1 MTFLASNT
9 ISLIARRSYY
19 SVFDPSSPS
28 TSALDSLA
36 SHSTSLSTLQVS
48 VPSSTSSTDQAATPS
63 TYADAKTANLDP
75 QTPAATTAASTS
87 SLWTYNNCN
96 SDKPSDNGCSRLPST
111 VQAQFRHWISVNPY
125 GGDCIESVQ
134 MLLWFATYN
143 IFTALAGI
151 ALGSHRTRK
160 RICGM
165 LGRSRSNGPVAT
177 VLGFKV
183 AVLGSLL
190 LQISA
195 SVGTVYILRGEA
207 QKESVG
213 YLFGFWV
220 ARPLATPLVIWL
232 IMLNPPEY
240 LLQALEI
247 TLVDMMYSFL
257 SLYAFGLTAHSLN
270 TVPENWYP
278 PIGKSARAGA
288 ALGFLILL
296 VTIALIGMVTYRSRT
311 RMRDALW
318 LLYSKGTLD
327 DILRRS
333 LRRHIVY
340 AFIVHSLRFLA
351 CYLMW
356 AGLLEMNEGAFC
368 PHYRILFEIMTL
380 WLGVPIID
388 NIWRAWATGG

>member
-1 MTFLASNT
+1 MTFLASNS
-9 ISLIARRSYY
+9 ISLIALRGYY

-36 SHSTSLSTLQVS
+36 TSLSTLQVS
-48 VPSSTSSTDQAATPS
+48 VPFSTSSTDQAATPS
-63 TYADAKTANLDP
+63 TYAVAKTANLDL
-75 QTPAATTAASTS
+75 QTPAATTAASTP
-87 SLWTYNNCN
+87 SLWTYNNCS
-96 SDKPSDNGCSRLPST
+96 SDQPSDNDCSTLPST

-165 LGRSRSNGPVAT
+165 LWRSISDEPVAT
-177 VLGFKV
+177 VRGFKV

-195 SVGTVYILRGEA
+195 SVGTAYILRGEA
-207 QKESVG
+207 QKGSVG

-232 IMLNPPEY
+232 TIVNPPEY
-240 LLQALEI
+240 LLQTLEI

-257 SLYAFGLTAHSLN
+257 SLYAFGLTAYSLN
-270 TVPENWYP
+270 MVPKSWYP
-278 PIGKSARAGA
+278 SIGQFARAGA
-288 ALGFLILL
+288 ALGLLILV
-296 VTIALIGMVTYRSRT
+296 VTIALIGMVTCQSRTRT
-311 RMRDALW
+311 RMRAALL
-318 LLYSKGTLD
+318 LLYSKRTLD
-327 DILRRS
+327 DVLWRS
-333 LRRHIVY
+333 LRRHMVY

-351 CYLMW
+351 CYLLW
-356 AGLLEMNEGAFC
+356 AGVLEMNEGAFC
-368 PHYRILFEIMTL
+368 PHYGMLFEIMTL

>member
-1 MTFLASNT
+1 MTFLPSLS
-9 ISLIARRSYY
+9 ISLTTLDTTIPSLT
-19 SVFDPSSPS
+19 PSSTS
-28 TSALDSLA
+28 TSALIPSA
-36 SHSTSLSTLQVS
+36 SRSTSLSTLYVS

-63 TYADAKTANLDP
+63 THVVATTANSNL

-87 SLWTYNNCN
+87 SLGTYNNC
-96 SDKPSDNGCSRLPST
+96 DNGCSRLPST
-111 VQAQFRHWISVNPY
+111 VQEQFQHWISVNPY

-165 LGRSRSNGPVAT
+165 LSRSRSNEPVAT
-177 VLGFKV
+177 VLGFTM

-195 SVGTVYILRGEA
+195 SVGTAYILRKEA
-207 QKESVG
+207 QKRSVG

-232 IMLNPPEY
+232 TMLNPPEY
-240 LLQALEI
+240 LSQALEI
-247 TLVDMMYSFL
+247 ILVDIMYSFL
-257 SLYAFGLTAHSLN
+257 SLYAFGLTAESLI
-270 TVPENWYP
+270 TLPPFWYQS
-278 PIGKSARAGA
+278 GQFARAGA
-288 ALGFLILL
+288 ALGIFVLL
-296 VTIALIGMVTYRSRT
+296 VTIALMGMVIYQSRS
-311 RMRDALW
+311 RMRDFVW
-318 LLYSKGTLD
+318 LLHSKGTLD
-327 DILRRS
+327 DVLRRS
-333 LRRHIVY
+333 LRRHVVY

-351 CYLMW
+351 CYLLW

-380 WLGVPIID
+380 WLAVPIID
-388 NIWRAWATGG
+388 NIWRAWAAGG